1 MSTKNETLLSLHGCK
16 KQKESLDQE
25 KVQLESNL
33 EKCKTNPV
41 EMNYRLAFVFPYE
54 GFENTLICIISFGP
68 STRFKPIL
76 NFPIFRKN
84 GASLELLNIV
94 FLKQFTK
101 RVFFGKITNK
111 KKRKEKKLPPGSRYL
126 LTTALKNLTWPKFI
140 TNQTPEGVLGCHKTQ
155 TRQK

>member
-1 MSTKNETLLSLHGCK
+1 MSTKNETLLSFHGCK

-68 STRFKPIL
+68 LTRFKPIL
-76 NFPIFRKN
+76 NFPIFRKD

-94 FLKQFTK
+94 FFEIVYQKG
-101 RVFFGKITNK
+101 FFGKITKKK
-111 KKRKEKKLPPGSRYL
+111 KKRKEKKRNCRRILDIY
-126 LTTALKNLTWPKFI
+126 
-140 TNQTPEGVLGCHKTQ
+140 
-155 TRQK
+155 

>member
-1 MSTKNETLLSLHGCK
+1 MSTKNETLLSFHGCK

-94 FLKQFTK
+94 FFEIVYQKG
-101 RVFFGKITNK
+101 FFGKITEK
-111 KKRKEKKLPPGSRYL
+111 KKEKKRKETAAGFSIFTDNGS
-126 LTTALKNLTWPKFI
+126 
-140 TNQTPEGVLGCHKTQ
+140 
-155 TRQK
+155 